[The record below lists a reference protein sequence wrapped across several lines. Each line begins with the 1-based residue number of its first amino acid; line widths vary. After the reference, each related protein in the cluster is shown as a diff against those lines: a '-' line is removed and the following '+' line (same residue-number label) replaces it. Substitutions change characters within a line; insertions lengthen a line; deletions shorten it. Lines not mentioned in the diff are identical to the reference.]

1 LRVELPERDI
11 EEYRGIVGEYVDV
24 LKEEAEDL
32 KGLKVIHVNSTSY
45 GGGVAELLKGLVP
58 LMRSLGLKAEWEV
71 IEAPGEFFNVTKKIH
86 NGLQGGDVEITEEEW
101 SLYERV
107 NERNSVILNLSA
119 DVVVIHDPQPA
130 MIPCFLD
137 DGRKWIWRCHID
149 LSNPNEALWERFKGY
164 LGKYGIM
171 LFHLKDYIKEE
182 FAHISGAFPP
192 SIDPISDK
200 NREIEEEIISQVLK
214 RYGIEKKKTIT
225 VVARFDPWKD
235 LMGAIDVYRLV
246 KEKMDVQLLI
256 VSAMASDDPEGWI
269 FFEKVARHA
278 GEDEDIH
285 FLTNIKGVGDIEVNV
300 FQRIADVGL
309 HTATRE
315 GFGLV
320 ISEIM
325 WKEKPVVG
333 RPSGGVKIQVDDG
346 INGYLE
352 WDIDDLAERVL
363 ELLEDEEKRYHM
375 GKKAKEKVKENFLIT
390 SHLMRYLKVFKEVL

>member
-1 LRVELPERDI
+1 MKVELPERDI
-11 EEYRGIVGEYVDV
+11 EAYRGIVGEHVDV
-24 LKEEAEDL
+24 LKEEARDL

-45 GGGVAELLKGLVP
+45 GGGVAELLKGLIP

-101 SLYERV
+101 SLYEKV
-107 NERNSVILNLSA
+107 NERKSVILNLSA
-119 DVVVIHDPQPA
+119 DVIVIHDPQPA

-149 LSNPNEALWERFKGY
+149 LSNPNEALWERFKDY
-164 LGKYGIM
+164 LEKYSRM

-182 FAHISGAFPP
+182 FAHISRVFPP
-192 SIDPISDK
+192 SIDPLSDK

-235 LMGAIDVYRLV
+235 LMGAIDAYRLV

-300 FQRIADVGL
+300 FQKVADVGL

-333 RPSGGVKIQVDDG
+333 RPAGGVKIQVDDG

-363 ELLEDEEKRYHM
+363 ELLEDKEKRYHM

>member
-1 LRVELPERDI
+1 MKVELTERDI
-11 EEYRGIVGEYVDV
+11 EAYRGIVGEYVDV
-24 LKEEAEDL
+24 LKEEAKDL

-45 GGGVAELLKGLVP
+45 GGGVAELLKSLIP

-71 IEAPGEFFNVTKKIH
+71 IEAPEEFFNVTKKIH

-101 SLYERV
+101 SLYEKV

-119 DVVVIHDPQPA
+119 DVIVIHDPQPA

-149 LSNPNEALWERFKGY
+149 LSNPNEALWERFKDY
-164 LGKYGIM
+164 LEKYSRM

-182 FAHISGAFPP
+182 FAHISRVFPP

-200 NREIEEEIISQVLK
+200 NREIGEEIISQVLK

-235 LMGAIDVYRLV
+235 LMGAIDAYRLV

-300 FQRIADVGL
+300 FQKVADVGL

-333 RPSGGVKIQVDDG
+333 RPAGGVKIQVDDG

-363 ELLEDEEKRYHM
+363 ELFRDEEKRYHM

>member
-1 LRVELPERDI
+1 LKVELPERDI
-11 EEYRGIVGEYVDV
+11 EAYRGIVGEHVDV
-24 LKEEAEDL
+24 LKEEARDL

-45 GGGVAELLKGLVP
+45 GGGVAELLKGLIP

-86 NGLQGGDVEITEEEW
+86 NGLQGGDVTITEEEW
-101 SLYERV
+101 SLYEKV

-149 LSNPNEALWERFKGY
+149 LSNPNEALWERFKDY
-164 LGKYGIM
+164 LEKYSRM

-182 FAHISGAFPP
+182 FAHISRVFPP

-300 FQRIADVGL
+300 FQKVADVGL

-333 RPSGGVKIQVDDG
+333 RPAGGVKIQVDDG

-363 ELLEDEEKRYHM
+363 ELLEDKEKRYHM

>member
-1 LRVELPERDI
+1 
-11 EEYRGIVGEYVDV
+11 
-24 LKEEAEDL
+24 
-32 KGLKVIHVNSTSY
+32 
-45 GGGVAELLKGLVP
+45 

-86 NGLQGGDVEITEEEW
+86 NGLQGGDVKITEEEW
-101 SLYERV
+101 SLYEKV
-107 NERNSVILNLSA
+107 NERNSEILDLSA
-119 DVVVIHDPQPA
+119 DVVIIHDPQPA

-149 LSNPNEALWERFKGY
+149 LSDPNETLWRRFKGY
-164 LGKYGIM
+164 LEKYGRM

-182 FAHISGAFPP
+182 FANISRVFPP
-192 SIDPISDK
+192 SIDPIGDK

-214 RYGIEKKKTIT
+214 RYGIEKKKTLT

-333 RPSGGVKIQVDDG
+333 RPAGGVKIQVDNG

-363 ELLEDEEKRYHM
+363 ELLRDEEKRYHM